1 MILIGFN
8 MFLSIV
14 IMLLT
19 RNQEFDLIIIVYRN
33 LTLDAVKG
41 LYSIYAAAQRF
52 MISVRLKPQASLRPS
67 LGHC

>member
-41 LYSIYAAAQRF
+41 LYTIYAAQRF
-52 MISVRLKPQASLRPS
+52 MISVRLKLQASLRPS